1 MLSVSDYNL
10 PFLCCYGADLLAY
23 SFNFIIECP
32 LFVEVAD
39 LVSIG
44 LVFEVLALFRS
55 QCLPLLSYL
64 LHDLKGSHFR
74 VVIHNQGSRL

>member
-55 QCLPLLSYL
+55 
-64 LHDLKGSHFR
+64 
-74 VVIHNQGSRL
+74 